1 MLTHTCTCIECL
13 KLTHTC
19 MFFFLHR
26 MMVQSPSWCYEVLRV
41 FIIGELYISGNSDY
55 LSSSTNC
62 LSFGLFLLDCISYNT
77 ATRLR
82 LDTCTCIS
90 LLSHSYNFA
99 GVLSIVHCKV
109 SWTLLPL
116 IVHFY
121 VCECVLSTPMY
132 PHLLCILP
140 FSDFT
145 LLSMYYRLPSSV
157 ICHSTF
163 EMLCRCS

>member
-1 MLTHTCTCIECL
+1 MLTYL
-13 KLTHTC
+13 Y
-19 MFFFLHR
+19 LHR
-26 MMVQSPSWCYEVLRV
+26 MFEGDTYLYV
-41 FIIGELYISGNSDY
+41 FLSIQDDGSKSLLMLWSAASVHHWWTLHLGQLEDY

-90 LLSHSYNFA
+90 LLSLPSYSYNFA
-99 GVLSIVHCKV
+99 WVLSIVHCKV
-109 SWTLLPL
+109 SWTLLPC

-121 VCECVLSTPMY
+121 VCECVLSTSMY
-132 PHLLCILP
+132 PCILCILP

-145 LLSMYYRLPSSV
+145 LLSMYYRLPPSV
-157 ICHSTF
+157 IRHSTF
-163 EMLCRCS
+163 

>member
-1 MLTHTCTCIECL
+1 MFEVNTYLYVFLSTQDDGSKPLLMLWSAASVHHWWT
-13 KLTHTC
+13 
-19 MFFFLHR
+19 LHLG
-26 MMVQSPSWCYEVLRV
+26 QLE
-41 FIIGELYISGNSDY
+41 DY

-62 LSFGLFLLDCISYNT
+62 LSFGLFLLDFISYNT

-163 EMLCRCS
+163 EMLYRCS